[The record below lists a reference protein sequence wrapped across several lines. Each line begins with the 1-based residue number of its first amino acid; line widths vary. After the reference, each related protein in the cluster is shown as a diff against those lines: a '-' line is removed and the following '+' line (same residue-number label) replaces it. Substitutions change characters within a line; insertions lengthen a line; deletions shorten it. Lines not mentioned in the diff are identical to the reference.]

1 MNLDDRRFLQRL
13 GDRVRERRTAAG
25 LTQAALADKCGLHRT
40 FVGSVERG
48 ERNVA
53 VLSLR
58 RIAAALR
65 TTPADLL
72 AEPRDRTGRDGA
84 G

>member
-1 MNLDDRRFLQRL
+1 MNRDDIQFLQQI
-13 GDRVRERRTAAG
+13 GDRIRERRIARK
-25 LTQAALADKCGLHRT
+25 LTQADLADKCGLHRT

-58 RIAAALR
+58 KIAKALR
-65 TTPADLL
+65 VTPAELL
-72 AEPRDRTGRDGA
+72 TDG
-84 G
+84 